1 MRCFVWNFNWNAAGE
16 ARGSFK
22 SGMECIKTKRPRA
35 HWLRSARDLTADFL
49 PPPFLLQP
57 PPSVSFN
64 AVACGLSGAGS
75 RPPRA
80 PALLEPRPSAPHLRA
95 PAAANSRTSPYSR
108 ARRAGVSPGSK
119 RPPARAQMAHSTAA
133 VPVGALEQGCPIR
146 VEHDRRRRQF
156 TVRLN
161 GNAVT
166 GPTPAFCL
174 PATGARRGR
183 PLAGA
188 RAPLARSP
196 GGVPQACAARC
207 PRMATVRPST
217 PGAGRGLS
225 SPARWG
231 RGRLTGRGGAGPR
244 GTSWEGGQQDPGE
257 GGGRSGE
264 ALAPCRQLP
273 ISSTGDPHLLSPGC
287 FLVLDTR

>member
-1 MRCFVWNFNWNAAGE
+1 MRCFVWNFNWNAAGK
-16 ARGSFK
+16 ARGPFK

-49 PPPFLLQP
+49 PPPPFLLQP

-80 PALLEPRPSAPHLRA
+80 PAFPEPRLSHPHLRA
-95 PAAANSRTSPYSR
+95 PAAAGLGTSRYSR
-108 ARRAGVSPGSK
+108 PRLAGVSPGSK
-119 RPPARAQMAHSTAA
+119 RPPPRAQMAHSTAA

-166 GPTPAFCL
+166 GPPPPFVFQRPEPAE
-174 PATGARRGR
+174 A
-183 PLAGA
+183 
-188 RAPLARSP
+188 
-196 GGVPQACAARC
+196 VP
-207 PRMATVRPST
+207 
-217 PGAGRGLS
+217 
-225 SPARWG
+225 
-231 RGRLTGRGGAGPR
+231 
-244 GTSWEGGQQDPGE
+244 
-257 GGGRSGE
+257 
-264 ALAPCRQLP
+264 
-273 ISSTGDPHLLSPGC
+273 
-287 FLVLDTR
+287 